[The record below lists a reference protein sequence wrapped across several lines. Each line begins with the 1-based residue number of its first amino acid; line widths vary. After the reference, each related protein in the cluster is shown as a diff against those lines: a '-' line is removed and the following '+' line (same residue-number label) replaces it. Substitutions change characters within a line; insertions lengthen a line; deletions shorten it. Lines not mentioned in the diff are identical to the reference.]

1 MNSRRTFKPVK
12 ITIAGKTKTLRTV
25 LQAGNALLDDWPAQT
40 PAAKKA
46 ERLVLD
52 VMNEVAEPEDVR
64 RALIAAAKESGIET
78 SE

>member
-1 MNSRRTFKPVK
+1 MTARRTFKPVR

-25 LQAGNALLDDWPAQT
+25 LAAGNTPLNDWPEQT
-40 PAAKKA
+40 MAAKKA

-52 VMNEVAEPEDVR
+52 AMNEAASPEDVR
-64 RALIAAAKESGIET
+64 RALIVAAKASGIET